1 MTSMLTSTV
10 KSTVVRRFQTT
21 VAAAAQRVPAPVRPL
36 ATPPPGSGLEPV
48 LGDYGPPILG
58 HSLTVTTDL
67 LGFARERYRR
77 YGPVQWAGGFG
88 TRMVIVLGPESI
100 GRVLVNRDKAFANGP
115 GWEYFIGPFFH
126 RGVMLLD
133 FEEHHQHR
141 RILQEAFTRDR
152 LLGYL
157 AAMNP
162 AIRRG
167 LARWRPRGRFG
178 VYDALKQLTLDIA
191 TEVFVGDH
199 LGPEA
204 DRLNEA
210 FVDTVRAG
218 QALVRAD
225 VPGGIWRRGLRGR
238 RELERYFAERI
249 PAKRAG
255 DGQDLFSVLCRAET
269 DDGQRFTDVD
279 VVNHMI
285 FVLMAAHDTST
296 ITAAMMA
303 YYLGKY
309 PEWQERARAES
320 MALGTDEISY
330 ADLDRLPSLDLVMKE
345 SLRMS
350 APVGVLMRRAIRDTE
365 LEGRYIPAGARVVLG
380 VYPTQRMEPWWSDP
394 DVFDPERF
402 AEHRR
407 EDKSHRF
414 AWMPFGGGVHKCIG
428 MHFGIMEVKAIMH
441 QMLLRFAWSV
451 PEGYEPPLTYGTGPI
466 PADGLPLRVRPIRA
480 TT

>member
-88 TRMVIVLGPESI
+88 TRMVIVLGPEPI
-100 GRVLVNRDKAFANGP
+100 GRGLVNRDKAFANGP

-126 RGVMLLD
+126 RGVMLMD
-133 FEEHHQHR
+133 FDEHHRHR
-141 RILQEAFTRDR
+141 RIMQQAFTRDR

-157 AAMNP
+157 DVMNP
-162 AIRRG
+162 AIARG
-167 LARWRPRGRFG
+167 LAQWQPRGRFPI
-178 VYDALKQLTLDIA
+178 YPALKRLTLDIA
-191 TEVFVGDH
+191 TEVFVGGK

-210 FVDTVRAG
+210 FVDTVRGG
-218 QALVRAD
+218 QALIRAD
-225 VPGGIWRRGLRGR
+225 VPGGIWRRGLRAR
-238 RELERYFAERI
+238 RQLERYFAERI

-255 DGQDLFSVLCRAET
+255 GGSDLFSVLCRAET
-269 DDGQRFTDVD
+269 DDGQRFTDAD

-285 FVLMAAHDTST
+285 FLLMAAHDTST
-296 ITAAMMA
+296 VTAAMMA
-303 YYLGKY
+303 YYLGKH
-309 PEWQERARAES
+309 PEWQERVRAES
-320 MALGTDEISY
+320 MALGTERIGY
-330 ADLDRLPSLDLVMKE
+330 ADLDRLRSLDLVLKE

-350 APVGVLMRRAIRDTE
+350 APVGVLMRRAIADTE

-380 VYPTQRMEPWWSDP
+380 VYPTQRMEPWWSNP

-402 AEHRR
+402 AEPRR

-414 AWMPFGGGVHKCIG
+414 AWMPFGGGAHKCIG
-428 MHFGIMEVKAIMH
+428 MHFGTMEVKAIMH
-441 QMLLRFAWSV
+441 QLLLRYTWSV
-451 PEGYEPPLTYGTGPI
+451 PEDYEPPMTYGTGPI
-466 PADGLPLRVRPIRA
+466 PADGLPLRMRA
-480 TT
+480 I